1 MFRFNFNSWRILF
14 VDQQVQPCS
23 VAHLKRTGPRLRN
36 TECIFTKVHLLL
48 ELKFNGV
55 VNAIHAEP
63 ILVSGIPRC
72 ELHCWSY
79 IHEAYLNLG

>member
-1 MFRFNFNSWRILF
+1 MQRCPLEA
-14 VDQQVQPCS
+14 DGP
-23 VAHLKRTGPRLRN
+23 PRLRN
-36 TECIFTKVHLLL
+36 TECTFTKVHLLL